1 MPAFQFFDFLIIG
14 NIQTDYII
22 DLQDCAH
29 NEILGGSALYAAGG
43 LRCWEERI
51 AVASQVND
59 KYSHEFQKIHKK
71 YQISFEGVKFQYE
84 PIEDRHFFGYLSP
97 HEVITKNPT
106 AYYASKNL
114 RFPKSLI
121 GFTGND
127 TDSQRQKR
135 TKYLPDDIPLKC
147 RDATTA
153 LLCSDNYM
161 TQLQL
166 SALLLNTSVNTLVI
180 HSDPHYM
187 NLESYE
193 GLPYLL
199 KDVNSFI
206 TTTHQLD
213 NLFRNRSS
221 EIWERAEILC
231 GFGCQ
236 HLVMYDGKFGYYLYE
251 SSTNNHYQI
260 PIYPNK
266 MVDPTGMQDSFN
278 GGYLAGLKK
287 NFDPVEGLVYGSVS
301 ASLTAE
307 GSGPFYCA
315 DTVAGLQQH
324 RLELARKMV
333 KKL

>member
-14 NIQTDYII
+14 KIQTEYII
-22 DLQDCAH
+22 DLQDFAH

-43 LRCWEERI
+43 LRSWEDRI
-51 AVASQVND
+51 AVASQVNI
-59 KYSHEFQKIHKK
+59 KYLHEIQKIHKK
-71 YQISFEGVKFQYE
+71 YQISFEGVQFHEE
-84 PIEDRHFFGYLSP
+84 PIEDRCFFGYPSP
-97 HEVITKNPT
+97 HEVITINPT

-114 RFPKSLI
+114 TFPKSLI

-127 TDSQRQKR
+127 NDTQELQK
-135 TKYLPDDIPLKC
+135 TKYLPEDIPLLA

-153 LLCSDNYM
+153 LLCSDNYT

-166 SALLLNTSVNTLVI
+166 SSMLLNSSVSTLVI
-180 HSDPHYM
+180 NSDSQYM
-187 NLESYE
+187 NLANFE
-193 GLPYLL
+193 GLPFLL

-231 GFGCQ
+231 GCGCQ

-251 SSTNNHYQI
+251 SSTNNRFQI

-266 MVDPTGMQDSFN
+266 MVDPTGMLDSFN

-287 NFDPVEGLVYGSVS
+287 NFNPVEGLVYGSVS
-301 ASLTAE
+301 ASITAE

-315 DTVAGLQQH
+315 DTMAGLQQH